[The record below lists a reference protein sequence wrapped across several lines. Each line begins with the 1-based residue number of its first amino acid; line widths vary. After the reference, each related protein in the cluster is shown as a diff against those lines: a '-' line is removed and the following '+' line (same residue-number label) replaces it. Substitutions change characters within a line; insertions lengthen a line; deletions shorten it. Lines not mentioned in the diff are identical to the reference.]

1 MKVHKEG
8 TGLLLTLFTIL
19 FIVNITLYHTVGKGM
34 LFYSVAFV
42 STVLFLLVLNFFRS
56 PFRRFPY
63 DSEGLVIAP
72 ADGTIVAIEEV
83 MENEILHKKCLQIS
97 IFMSIFNVH
106 ANWFPVNGTVKHVS
120 HQNGRFMA
128 AYLPKSSTENERSAV
143 VITTRNGVDVLA
155 RQIAGAMARRI
166 VTYAKPGE
174 KCHVDEQMGFIKFG
188 SRVDVYLPVGTEVL
202 IEMDQKVTGNQTRIR
217 KHIPNTITCL
227 SLLSGCV
234 ASVMALHG
242 NLLSALI
249 WIIIAAVFDFCDGF
263 AARLLKAY
271 SPMGKELDSLSDM
284 VSFGFAPGMVVYWL
298 LGEASTALPFGSLNT
313 YIPYLA
319 FVIPTFSGL
328 RLAKFNIDERQ
339 TTSFIGLPV
348 PAHALFWASAGYSV
362 LPVVHANEGL
372 FVLVT
377 VILAFITSLL
387 LVSEIPMFSL
397 KVKSLAWKGNELRY
411 ILIACAIIFVA
422 LWGFLGISGTILLYI
437 VLSIF
442 NKKG

>member
-19 FIVNITLYHTVGKGM
+19 FIVNITLYHTVDKGM

-143 VITTRNGVDVLA
+143 LA

-202 IEMDQKVTGNQTRIR
+202 IEMDQKVTGNQTPI
-217 KHIPNTITCL
+217 
-227 SLLSGCV
+227 
-234 ASVMALHG
+234 
-242 NLLSALI
+242 
-249 WIIIAAVFDFCDGF
+249 
-263 AARLLKAY
+263 ARLSK
-271 SPMGKELDSLSDM
+271 
-284 VSFGFAPGMVVYWL
+284 
-298 LGEASTALPFGSLNT
+298 
-313 YIPYLA
+313 
-319 FVIPTFSGL
+319 
-328 RLAKFNIDERQ
+328 
-339 TTSFIGLPV
+339 
-348 PAHALFWASAGYSV
+348 
-362 LPVVHANEGL
+362 
-372 FVLVT
+372 
-377 VILAFITSLL
+377 
-387 LVSEIPMFSL
+387 
-397 KVKSLAWKGNELRY
+397 
-411 ILIACAIIFVA
+411 
-422 LWGFLGISGTILLYI
+422 
-437 VLSIF
+437 
-442 NKKG
+442 

>member
-128 AYLPKSSTENERSAV
+128 AYLPKS
-143 VITTRNGVDVLA
+143 
-155 RQIAGAMARRI
+155 QIAGAMARRI

-202 IEMDQKVTGNQTRIR
+202 IEMDQKVTGNQTPI
-217 KHIPNTITCL
+217 
-227 SLLSGCV
+227 
-234 ASVMALHG
+234 
-242 NLLSALI
+242 
-249 WIIIAAVFDFCDGF
+249 
-263 AARLLKAY
+263 ARLSK
-271 SPMGKELDSLSDM
+271 
-284 VSFGFAPGMVVYWL
+284 
-298 LGEASTALPFGSLNT
+298 
-313 YIPYLA
+313 
-319 FVIPTFSGL
+319 
-328 RLAKFNIDERQ
+328 
-339 TTSFIGLPV
+339 
-348 PAHALFWASAGYSV
+348 
-362 LPVVHANEGL
+362 
-372 FVLVT
+372 
-377 VILAFITSLL
+377 
-387 LVSEIPMFSL
+387 
-397 KVKSLAWKGNELRY
+397 
-411 ILIACAIIFVA
+411 
-422 LWGFLGISGTILLYI
+422 
-437 VLSIF
+437 
-442 NKKG
+442 

>member
-128 AYLPKSSTENERSAV
+128 
-143 VITTRNGVDVLA
+143 
-155 RQIAGAMARRI
+155 
-166 VTYAKPGE
+166 
-174 KCHVDEQMGFIKFG
+174 GFIKFG

-202 IEMDQKVTGNQTRIR
+202 IEMDQKVTGNQTPI
-217 KHIPNTITCL
+217 
-227 SLLSGCV
+227 
-234 ASVMALHG
+234 
-242 NLLSALI
+242 
-249 WIIIAAVFDFCDGF
+249 
-263 AARLLKAY
+263 ARLSK
-271 SPMGKELDSLSDM
+271 
-284 VSFGFAPGMVVYWL
+284 
-298 LGEASTALPFGSLNT
+298 
-313 YIPYLA
+313 
-319 FVIPTFSGL
+319 
-328 RLAKFNIDERQ
+328 
-339 TTSFIGLPV
+339 
-348 PAHALFWASAGYSV
+348 
-362 LPVVHANEGL
+362 
-372 FVLVT
+372 
-377 VILAFITSLL
+377 
-387 LVSEIPMFSL
+387 
-397 KVKSLAWKGNELRY
+397 
-411 ILIACAIIFVA
+411 
-422 LWGFLGISGTILLYI
+422 
-437 VLSIF
+437 
-442 NKKG
+442 